1 MHMSDHDADSQ
12 PATVTAITLG
22 VARGAAT
29 RVTTLARRLP
39 IVRLVGMAEILA
51 ARIQLGLGGVALMIL
66 AQLVGDLIP
75 ARRR

>member
-1 MHMSDHDADSQ
+1 MSDDGADSQ

-22 VARGAAT
+22 VARGAAM
-29 RVTTLARRLP
+29 RVTALVRCLP
-39 IVRLVGMAEILA
+39 IVRLVRVAEILA
-51 ARIQLGLGGVALMIL
+51 ARIQLGLGGVAVMVL